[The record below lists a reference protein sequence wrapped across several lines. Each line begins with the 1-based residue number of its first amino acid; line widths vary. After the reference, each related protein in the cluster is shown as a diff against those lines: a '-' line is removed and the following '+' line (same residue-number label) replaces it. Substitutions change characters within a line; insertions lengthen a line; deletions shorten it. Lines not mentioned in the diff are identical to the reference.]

1 VSARQ
6 GAITRSDDLRPSRE
20 IRWET
25 LIAGHRTAVLIGL
38 GVITLIAVAGWVG
51 VLSPIDERRITD
63 VGIVSVIP
71 PAAYAFVLL
80 LASAF
85 VIALRV
91 RPTPQLLLALQLV
104 ALVFMLYGAPA
115 VIEDLPRFVTG
126 WLHVGFTDAIART
139 GELFPN
145 RDARFDWPAF
155 FVLWAFLANAAGAE
169 SLLPIL
175 PWAPVAQ
182 GILYL
187 LPLYLIARSASGDLR
202 LVWLTL
208 WIFTLANW
216 VGQDYFSPQGL
227 NLLLMLTVVAVLLTW
242 FRAEPTTHSTLA
254 RWIGKVPGLRSRPM
268 VVDPRASTD
277 GGPEPHMT
285 NRQQMGLVAI
295 IALLFGMSVA
305 SHQLTPFAMIGG
317 LLLLVM
323 AGRLRPWGIPVL
335 MIVLVSTWLVFMATT
350 FLDGRVAALLS
361 EFGRPDQFAE
371 SNVAGRLRGSA
382 GHVLV
387 VQARLGFTLGIWV
400 LALVGGLR
408 RLRAGRFDLTL
419 ALLAM
424 APFGLVLVQG
434 YGGEMILRV
443 FLFGIPFM
451 AFFAAAA
458 LTPTPNPAS
467 WRLSVAIVVLSVVM
481 AGGQLFTRFGNE
493 MADLVTR
500 EDYEAA
506 EYVKTVAE
514 PGAMIASAN
523 SRIALEY
530 RRWEEHRYPDL
541 YYFFSQADLTDP
553 EDMQGMLQHI
563 AARGEP
569 GEPVYVILTRS
580 NRSHAELNWGLTR
593 DEWSARVRAL
603 DDVFEVLY
611 RNRDATVW
619 RWTIPDVTAGEP

>member
-1 VSARQ
+1 MSAEQ
-6 GAITRSDDLRPSRE
+6 AAIGRSEDLGPGRE
-20 IRWET
+20 IRWEAVM
-25 LIAGHRTAVLIGL
+25 AGHRTAVLVGL
-38 GVITLIAVAGWVG
+38 GLVTLIAVAGWVG
-51 VLSPIDERRITD
+51 ILLPIDERRITD

-85 VIALRV
+85 IIALRV
-91 RPTPQLLLALQLV
+91 RPIPQLLLAAQV
-104 ALVFMLYGAPA
+104 AALVFMLYGAPA
-115 VIEDLPRFVTG
+115 LIEDLPRFVTG

-155 FVLWAFLANAAGAE
+155 FVLWAFLANVTGAE

-227 NLLLMLTVVAVLLTW
+227 NLLLFLTVTAVLLTW
-242 FRAEPTTHSTLA
+242 FRADPTRHSWLA
-254 RWIGKVPGLRSRPM
+254 RWLGKVPGLRSTPM
-268 VVDPRASTD
+268 VVDPNASTD
-277 GGPEPHMT
+277 GGPQPQLT
-285 NRQQMGLVAI
+285 NRQQMGLVVI
-295 IALLFGMSVA
+295 VMLLFGMVVA

-317 LLLLVM
+317 LLLLVF
-323 AGRLRPWGIPVL
+323 AGRLRSWGVPVL

-350 FLDGRVAALLS
+350 FLDGRIAALLS

-371 SNVAGRLRGSA
+371 SNVAGRLQGSA
-382 GHVLV
+382 GHILV
-387 VQARLGFTLGIWV
+387 VQGRLGFTLAIWV
-400 LALVGGLR
+400 LAVVGGVR

-451 AFFAAAA
+451 AFFAAAS
-458 LTPTPNPAS
+458 LLPTPGPAS
-467 WRLSVAIVVLSVVM
+467 WRLSIAMVVLSVAF

-493 MADLVTR
+493 MADIVTV

-514 PGAMIASAN
+514 PGAMIASPN

-553 EDMQGMLQHI
+553 DDMQDLLQHI

-569 GEPVYVILTRS
+569 GETVYVIISRS

-593 DEWSARVRAL
+593 DEWAVQVSAL
-603 DDVFEVLY
+603 DDVFEILY
-611 RNRDATVW
+611 RNRDATVY
-619 RWTIPDVTAGEP
+619 RWTIPEAAVDEP